1 MTLAQKIKGLREE
14 KKISR
19 AELQRRTRLTYMTI
33 WRLET
38 GAEKNPTI
46 DTLQRLAKA
55 LEVHVCDL
63 IDN

>member
-19 AELQRRTRLTYMTI
+19 AELRRRTRLTYMTI

-38 GAEKNPTI
+38 GAEDNPTI
-46 DTLQRLAKA
+46 DTLRRVAKA